1 MSTHINNIVYSTG
14 YLKMTISIHMGAI
27 ASKIITFLEFNKFKK
42 IKSLVSI

>member
-1 MSTHINNIVYSTG
+1 
-14 YLKMTISIHMGAI
+14 MGAI